1 MAEITDIR
9 RATAADAPRLTRLMQ
24 DSPAYRG
31 DYARILEGYE
41 VTPDQIARDL
51 IFLAE
56 AEGQLLGFYSLMLGA
71 EPELDL
77 LFVAEAAQGTGL
89 GRRLFAHVKDE
100 ARARGI
106 AAIRIVSHPPSVGFY
121 QRMGAELV
129 GVKPPSPP
137 RVSWERPVLVLRTSP
152 A

>member
-1 MAEITDIR
+1 MAHVTDIR
-9 RATAADAPRLTRLMQ
+9 RATAADTLSLTRFMQ

-31 DYARILEGYE
+31 DYARILEGYQ
-41 VTPDQIARDL
+41 VTADQIGRDL

-56 AEGQLLGFYSLMLGA
+56 AEGRLLGFYSLMLGD

-89 GRRLFAHVKDE
+89 GRRLFAHMKDE
-100 ARARGI
+100 ARARGL
-106 AAIRIVSHPPSVGFY
+106 AVVKIVSHPPSVGFY
-121 QRMGAELV
+121 QRLGAKLI

-137 RVSWERPVLVLRTSP
+137 RVSWVRPVLILHTGP

>member
-1 MAEITDIR
+1 MTGIAEIH
-9 RATAADAPRLTRLMQ
+9 RATAADALRLTRLMQ

-31 DYARILEGYE
+31 DYARILDSYQ
-41 VTPDQIARDL
+41 VTADQIARDL

-56 AEGQLLGFYSLMLGA
+56 AEGRLLGFYSLMLGD

-89 GRRLFAHVKDE
+89 GRRLFVHMREK
-100 ARARGI
+100 ARERGI
-106 AAIRIVSHPPSVGFY
+106 AAVKIVSHPPSVGFY
-121 QRMGAELV
+121 RRMGAELV
-129 GVKPPSPP
+129 GAKPPSPP
-137 RVSWERPVLVLRTSP
+137 RVSWERPVLVLRTGP

>member
-1 MAEITDIR
+1 MARITEIR
-9 RATAADAPRLTRLMQ
+9 RSTPADAIPLTRLMQ

-31 DYARILEGYE
+31 EYARILEGYQ
-41 VTPDQIARDL
+41 VTADQIARDL
-51 IFLAE
+51 MYLAE
-56 AEGQLLGFYSLMLGA
+56 AEGQLLGFYSLILGD

-77 LFVAEAAQGTGL
+77 MFVAAAAQGTGL
-89 GRRLFAHVKDE
+89 GRRLFAHMKEE
-100 ARARGI
+100 AREHGI
-106 AAIRIVSHPPSVGFY
+106 AVVRIVSHPPSVGFY

-137 RVSWERPVLVLRTSP
+137 RVSWERPVLSLRTGP